1 MISNVSSN
9 PLHRAFCIRLYLF
22 VYRFPMSDAVV
33 TICHTPTLRL
43 SFSYLTSDHF
53 WLMSNNEYLHS
64 QMSAS
69 PGPPPAQCCQWL
81 RSPAPGLIGRV
92 WRRPASS
99 SASLRPPSRSRRL
112 FSPGPGWLLSSPGLT
127 DRVMGNLCINS
138 SSSIHGPWSSTDLI
152 PTSGGI
158 SDIAE
163 MIPHLVI
170 LCHNHPQP
178 AEHPTAWMQGRGNML
193 AKSQR
198 ILDRLHPVC
207 QTKPPHIYDL
217 SFLTSWV
224 PRVLMW
230 SLGFEF

>member
-112 FSPGPGWLLSSPGLT
+112 FFPGPSDQCGSVTTVTRTEVTRWLSSDWLVPEL
-127 DRVMGNLCINS
+127 IS
-138 SSSIHGPWSSTDLI
+138 SSLSR
-152 PTSGGI
+152 
-158 SDIAE
+158 
-163 MIPHLVI
+163 
-170 LCHNHPQP
+170 HPQRR
-178 AEHPTAWMQGRGNML
+178 H
-193 AKSQR
+193 
-198 ILDRLHPVC
+198 
-207 QTKPPHIYDL
+207 
-217 SFLTSWV
+217 
-224 PRVLMW
+224 
-230 SLGFEF
+230 LGWHLIV